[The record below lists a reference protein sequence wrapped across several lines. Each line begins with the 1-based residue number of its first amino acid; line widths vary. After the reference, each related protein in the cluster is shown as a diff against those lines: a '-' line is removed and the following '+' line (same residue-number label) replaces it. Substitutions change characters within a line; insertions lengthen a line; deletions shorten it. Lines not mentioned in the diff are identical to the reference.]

1 VSALIVELLE
11 VSVSSLLASSTSGTS
26 TKNVT

>member
-11 VSVSSLLASSTSGTS
+11 ISVSSLLASSTS